1 MDAASIRRCTVAVSA
16 DSAHELHEWVKYG
29 MFWHVYPLGFCGA
42 DIRPAGPREFHGR
55 GLDALNPWLE
65 YARDLGASGL
75 LLGPIFESAT
85 HGYDTLDHMHIDV
98 RLGGDAAFDR
108 LITACRDMGLQVILD
123 GVFNHVSRNHPAV
136 QASLDEAAGR
146 LDPADN
152 PWHGLVRTHV
162 GDNGEPTL
170 DVFEGHDDLV
180 ALDHSS
186 DKTVD
191 YVARVMNYW
200 LDRGGCRLA
209 T

>member
-1 MDAASIRRCTVAVSA
+1 MAVSA

-55 GLDALNPWLE
+55 GLDALIPWLE

-98 RLGGDAAFDR
+98 RLGGDAASDR

-136 QASLDEAAGR
+136 QASLDEA
-146 LDPADN
+146 PAAWIRPITRGTVWSARMSAIMAN
-152 PWHGLVRTHV
+152 PLWMC
-162 GDNGEPTL
+162 
-170 DVFEGHDDLV
+170 
-180 ALDHSS
+180 S
-186 DKTVD
+186 
-191 YVARVMNYW
+191 
-200 LDRGGCRLA
+200 RG
-209 T
+209 TTIW